1 MPITNGDVASN
12 GVPLNRD
19 VETLDWRK
27 ALQVLE
33 EYESRDGLDVHALL
47 DSKKNGALTYN
58 DFLIQPGF
66 IGRLLSRGD
75 PLPS

>member
-19 VETLDWRK
+19 LEKLDWRN
-27 ALQVLE
+27 ALEVLK
-33 EYESRDGLDVHALL
+33 EYKSRDGLDVHDLL

-58 DFLIQPGF
+58 DFLIQPGY
-66 IGRLLSRGD
+66 IGR
-75 PLPS
+75 PL